1 MAQVGCA
8 GILVKDTFCGPL
20 QALPEPGE
28 LVALET
34 ISSRAGGC
42 AANVAIDLRKQD
54 VTVDLVGCLGR
65 DAAGEALV
73 KELRAGQVNCDQLVY
88 TARYPTSETV
98 ILLVQGQDRRYLH
111 AFGANSAF
119 TVANIDRDWLAQ
131 LNVFYLGG
139 LFAMPGIIVDELLPL
154 LAFCREQKVVT
165 VVDVVLPTSFQGAPE
180 MKKLVPYIDW
190 FLPNNTETA
199 LLTGEINPLKAL
211 YLFRHW
217 GANGVIITLG
227 EKGAIGV
234 QGEECWRCNA
244 YPWQTVDPSG
254 AGDAFASGLIVG
266 ILNGWDFGRS
276 LTYASALGASATR
289 AVGTTDGVLTKLEAD
304 RVVAAQ
310 PLRVSHE
317 ALASPL

>member
-20 QALPEPGE
+20 QALPNPGD

-42 AANVAIDLRKQD
+42 AANVAIDLRKQN

-65 DAAGEALV
+65 DAAGETLV
-73 KELRAGQVNCDQLVY
+73 KELRAAQVNCDQLVY
-88 TARYPTSETV
+88 TTKYPTSETV
-98 ILLVQGQDRRYLH
+98 ILLVEGQDRRYLH
-111 AFGANSAF
+111 AFGANQAL
-119 TVANIDRDWLAQ
+119 TVADIDREWLSQ
-131 LNVFYLGG
+131 LDVLYVGG
-139 LFAMPGIIVDELLPL
+139 LFAMPGIVVDELLAL
-154 LAFCREQKVVT
+154 LAFCREQKVAT
-165 VVDVVLPTSFQGAPE
+165 VVDVVLPTNFRGAAE
-180 MKKLVPYIDW
+180 MKKLLPYIDW

-211 YLFRHW
+211 WLFRHW
-217 GANGVIITLG
+217 GASGVVITLG

-244 YPWQTVDPSG
+244 YPWQTIDPSG

-276 LTYASALGASATR
+276 LMYASALGASATR
-289 AVGTTDGVLTKLEAD
+289 AVGTTDGVLTKVEAD
-304 RVVAAQ
+304 QVVVTQ
-310 PLRVSHE
+310 PLQVSHE
-317 ALASPL
+317 ALASPS